1 MADDTFFTEVATGE
15 VRDADV
21 PRDGLGRY
29 LLPSMTTG
37 EVKGR
42 TRVTTVAGTM
52 ESGYGLT
59 IWRRRTVI
67 RGMGLRPDL
76 MSRAGAAD
84 PNDPGYDKL
93 MDSIEAAAFEAGG
106 GSTGQNLGSAQ
117 HHVFDRYFGKG
128 ESLDTIA
135 EYFHADI
142 KAVEAELA
150 RKKIKLVPGYN
161 ERVVYCRL
169 YDRGGKIDAI
179 AELEDGTWVI
189 VDWKT
194 EKDPVEHPSGKTI
207 QQAYY
212 SNADGI
218 MNYDTHEYEP
228 MPPVRR
234 DFSLVIWCRPGSGE
248 AKALR
253 VPVDLGWV
261 GARVAED
268 NRAWHQQK
276 INIHEYFPGTGL
288 APAVVP
294 LVQEI
299 PGAQAQIIANA
310 ITPEGRAAPNAFM
323 SGVADV
329 RALAQEATSQ
339 PYIRDD
345 TGSQGVLA
353 PTQPGEWQPA
363 GTKCSTCGYVHT
375 AEQGCPSPEW
385 AAAQAVLP
393 QNGNAAQIKEVI
405 NQQIQSGQPIGPEQV
420 AQMNTQAAAIVGQQL
435 PPGVPA
441 GTVAHGPASQPP
453 RYPGYEQPAAEAP
466 PVGVP
471 PGPQPP
477 APKGAG
483 KNTPPAEYIQD
494 LIARTGAG
502 IDPDTFYQEMV
513 EELATLSKK
522 EQLQPM
528 LRLISPGIDEASLRK
543 HREPL
548 ATMIVECVK
557 AQHNM
562 RNRGGQ
568 VQDTQTHDQQAVAA
582 QSQQQNSVPAPWG
595 QQPANNVMDLTYE
608 GVMQAINEA
617 PSLDRLGAIYQQWTH
632 NYGPAS
638 WTGNIVDATIALGIR
653 LIAGARTQEQLW
665 AVYQQWTSIFG
676 PDSWAGP
683 VLDHANAK
691 LATFQQ
697 LAPTH

>member
-1 MADDTFFTEVATGE
+1 MADDTFFTEVASGE

-29 LLPSMTTG
+29 LLPDMTTG

-76 MSRAGAAD
+76 MARAGAAD
-84 PNDPGYDKL
+84 PSDPGYDKL

-106 GSTGQNLGSAQ
+106 GSSGANLGSAQ

-142 KAVEAELA
+142 KAVEAELIA
-150 RKKIKLVPGYN
+150 KKIKIVPGYN
-161 ERVVYCRL
+161 ERVVYCRI
-169 YDRGGKIDAI
+169 YDRGGRIDAI
-179 AELEDGTWVI
+179 GELDDGTWVI
-189 VDWKT
+189 IDWKT
-194 EKDPVEHPSGKTI
+194 EKDPVEYPSGKTI

-234 DFSLVIWCRPGSGE
+234 DFSIVIWCRPGSGE

-261 GARVAED
+261 GARIAED

-294 LVQEI
+294 E
-299 PGAQAQIIANA
+299 AQAQVIATA
-310 ITPEGRAAPNAFM
+310 ITPNA
-323 SGVADV
+323 
-329 RALAQEATSQ
+329 
-339 PYIRDD
+339 DD
-345 TGSQGVLA
+345 HVSQGVLA
-353 PTQPGEWQPA
+353 STQPGEWQPQP
-363 GTKCSTCGYVHT
+363 KCPTCGYMHT
-375 AEQGCPSPEW
+375 TEQGCPPLEW
-385 AAAQAVLP
+385 VAAQAVLP

-420 AQMNTQAAAIVGQQL
+420 AQMNTQAAAMVGQQL
-435 PPGVPA
+435 PPGVPP

-453 RYPGYEQPAAEAP
+453 QYPGYEQPAP
-466 PVGVP
+466 PQGVP

-477 APKGAG
+477 APKGSG

-494 LIARTGAG
+494 LIARTGDG
-502 IDPDTFYQEMV
+502 IDSEVFYTEMV

-548 ATMIVECVK
+548 ASMIVECVK
-557 AQHNM
+557 AQHAV
-562 RNRGGQ
+562 RSRGGQ
-568 VQDTQTHDQQAVAA
+568 QPSAQDIQAHDQHVATLVADQQAIAT
-582 QSQQQNSVPAPWG
+582 QSQRQNNAPLG
-595 QQPANNVMDLTYE
+595 QQLGIVDMTFD
-608 GVMQAINEA
+608 GVMKAISEA
-617 PSLDRLGAIYQQWTH
+617 PGQDRLWAIYQQWT
-632 NYGPAS
+632 NTYGPES
-638 WTGNIVDATIALGIR
+638 WVGYILDA
-653 LIAGARTQEQLW
+653 
-665 AVYQQWTSIFG
+665 
-676 PDSWAGP
+676 
-683 VLDHANAK
+683 ANAK

-697 LAPTH
+697 LTPTH

>member
-1 MADDTFFTEVATGE
+1 MPDDTFFTEVASGE

-29 LLPSMTTG
+29 LLPDMTTG

-52 ESGYGLT
+52 ESGYGIT

-76 MSRAGAAD
+76 MARAGAAD
-84 PNDPGYDKL
+84 PSDPGYDKL

-106 GSTGQNLGSAQ
+106 GSSGANLGSAQ

-128 ESLDTIA
+128 ESLDAIA

-142 KAVEAELA
+142 KAVEAELIA
-150 RKKIKLVPGYN
+150 KKIKIVPGYN
-161 ERVVYCRL
+161 ERVVYCRI
-169 YDRGGKIDAI
+169 YDRGGRIDAI
-179 AELEDGTWVI
+179 GELDDGTWVI
-189 VDWKT
+189 IDWKT
-194 EKDPVEHPSGKTI
+194 EKDPVEYPSGKTI

-234 DFSLVIWCRPGSGE
+234 DFSIVIWCRLGSGE

-261 GARVAED
+261 GARIAED

-288 APAVVP
+288 APVV
-294 LVQEI
+294 
-299 PGAQAQIIANA
+299 
-310 ITPEGRAAPNAFM
+310 
-323 SGVADV
+323 
-329 RALAQEATSQ
+329 TSQ
-339 PYIRDD
+339 P
-345 TGSQGVLA
+345 QV
-353 PTQPGEWQPA
+353 QPA
-363 GTKCSTCGYVHT
+363 NGQAMT
-375 AEQGCPSPEW
+375 EQQPQI
-385 AAAQAVLP
+385 AQAAPP
-393 QNGNAAQIKEVI
+393 QPTNGAGNAAQIKEMI
-405 NQQIQSGQPIGPEQV
+405 SQQIQSGQQIGPEQV
-420 AQMNTQAAAIVGQQL
+420 ARMNTQAAAVVAQQM
-435 PPGVPA
+435 PPGVPP

-453 RYPGYEQPAAEAP
+453 QYPGYEGAPAQQPAAEAP
-466 PVGVP
+466 PQGVP

-477 APKGAG
+477 APKGSG

-502 IDPDTFYQEMV
+502 IDPEVFYTEMV

-548 ATMIVECVK
+548 ASMIVECVK
-557 AQHNM
+557 AQHAM
-562 RNRGGQ
+562 RNRDGAQ
-568 VQDTQTHDQQAVAA
+568 PQPALQDPQP
-582 QSQQQNSVPAPWG
+582 QQNNAPAPWG
-595 QQPANNVMDLTYE
+595 QQPGIVDMTYD
-608 GVMQAINEA
+608 GVMKAISEA
-617 PSLDRLGAIYQQWTH
+617 PGQDRLWAIYQQWT
-632 NYGPAS
+632 NTYGPES
-638 WTGNIVDATIALGIR
+638 WVGHILDA
-653 LIAGARTQEQLW
+653 
-665 AVYQQWTSIFG
+665 
-676 PDSWAGP
+676 
-683 VLDHANAK
+683 ANAK
-691 LATFQQ
+691 LATLQQ
-697 LAPTH
+697 LTPTH

>member
-1 MADDTFFTEVATGE
+1 MADDAFFTEVVTGE

-29 LLPSMTTG
+29 LLPNMTSG

-76 MSRAGAAD
+76 MARAGAAD
-84 PNDPGYDKL
+84 PADPGYDKL

-106 GSTGQNLGSAQ
+106 GSSGNNLGSAQ

-135 EYFHADI
+135 EYFHNDI
-142 KAVEAELA
+142 RAVEAELNA
-150 RKKIKLVPGYN
+150 KKIKLVPGYN
-161 ERVVYCRL
+161 ERVVYCRI

-179 AELEDGTWVI
+179 GELEDGTWVI

-194 EKDPVEHPSGKTI
+194 EKDPVEYPSAKTI

-218 MNYDTHEYEP
+218 MNYSTHQYEP

-234 DFSLVIWCRPGSGE
+234 DISIVIWCRPGSGE

-253 VPVDLGWV
+253 VPIDLGWV

-276 INIHEYFPGTGL
+276 IIISEYFPGTGL

-294 LVQEI
+294 QPFVPPAIQTQPTNGQALTPCGEC
-299 PGAQAQIIANA
+299 GADDYRPTGNHALHCSQKAQQQAATA
-310 ITPEGRAAPNAFM
+310 AAPQ
-323 SGVADV
+323 
-329 RALAQEATSQ
+329 L
-339 PYIRDD
+339 Y
-345 TGSQGVLA
+345 TGPEPSSPVG
-353 PTQPGEWQPA
+353 PNN
-363 GTKCSTCGYVHT
+363 GT
-375 AEQGCPSPEW
+375 
-385 AAAQAVLP
+385 
-393 QNGNAAQIKEVI
+393 GNAAQIKEII
-405 NQQIQSGQPIGPEQV
+405 NQQIQSGEPIGPEQV
-420 AQMNTQAAAIVGQQL
+420 ARMNAQASASIHHPR
-435 PPGVPA
+435 PPGVPP
-441 GTVAHGPASQPP
+441 GMVGHGPATRPP
-453 RYPGYEQPAAEAP
+453 IYPGYNDQPATETPA
-466 PVGVP
+466 GVP

-477 APKGAG
+477 APKGSG
-483 KNTPPAEYIQD
+483 KNTPPAEYVQD

-502 IDPDTFYQEMV
+502 IETETFYEEMV
-513 EELATLSKK
+513 QELSQLSKK
-522 EQLQPM
+522 DQLQPM

-548 ATMIVECVK
+548 ASMIVECVK
-557 AQHNM
+557 AQHEM

-568 VQDTQTHDQQAVAA
+568 HPSALTAQPEVQTEMQAV
-582 QSQQQNSVPAPWG
+582 
-595 QQPANNVMDLTYE
+595 QQPAQVPAGNVMDLTYD

-617 PSLDRLGAIYQQWTH
+617 PGLDRLGAIYQQWTY
-632 NYGPAS
+632 NYGPGS
-638 WTGNIVDATIALGIR
+638 WTGNIWDATTNAGIR
-653 LIAGARTQEQLW
+653 FVAASHTQEQLW
-665 AVYQQWTSIFG
+665 AVYHQWIGIFG
-676 PDSWAGP
+676 PDSWTGA

-697 LAPTH
+697 LTPTH